1 MRDLNLHLLDLA
13 QNSITAGASL
23 VTIRITIDDQGWLNM
38 VLKDDGKGMSPELL
52 QRVTSPF
59 ATTRTTRKVG
69 LGIPMMMENAEKAGG
84 TLRLQ
89 SEEGKGTEMTVT
101 MDRKNIDCLPLGD
114 LSGTILSLI
123 LTNPMKPE
131 FLFEG
136 KTPKGECTFDTRE
149 VRAALGSDI
158 PLNEPEVAAWLQEA
172 LKEEMDP
179 IFGGVTEN
187 EIFG

>member
-1 MRDLNLHLLDLA
+1 MRDLSLHLLDLA

-23 VTIRITIDDQGWLNM
+23 VTVRISIAEDGWLTM

-52 QRVTSPF
+52 ARVTSPF

-84 TLRLQ
+84 TLKLE
-89 SEEGKGTEMTVT
+89 SEVGVGTEMTVT
-101 MDRKNIDCLPLGD
+101 MDTGNIDCLPLGD
-114 LSGTILSLI
+114 LSGTLLSLMM
-123 LTNPMKPE
+123 TNPMSPD

-158 PLNEPEVAAWLQEA
+158 PLNEPEVAAWLREA
-172 LKEEMDP
+172 LEEEINP
-179 IFGGVTEN
+179 IFGGV
-187 EIFG
+187 

>member
-1 MRDLNLHLLDLA
+1 MRDLSLHLLDLA

-23 VTIRITIDDQGWLNM
+23 VTIRISIGEDGWLTM

-52 QRVTSPF
+52 QRVTSPV

-84 TLRLQ
+84 TLKLE
-89 SEEGKGTEMTVT
+89 SEVGKGTVMTVT
-101 MDRKNIDCLPLGD
+101 MDTGNIDCLPLGD
-114 LSGTILSLI
+114 LSGTVLSLI
-123 LTNPMKPE
+123 LTNPMYPD

-136 KTPKGECTFDTRE
+136 KTPKGDCTFDTRE

-158 PLNEPEVAAWLQEA
+158 PLNEPEVAAWLQSA
-172 LKEEMDP
+172 LKEEIDP
-179 IFGGVTEN
+179 IFGGVS
-187 EIFG
+187 